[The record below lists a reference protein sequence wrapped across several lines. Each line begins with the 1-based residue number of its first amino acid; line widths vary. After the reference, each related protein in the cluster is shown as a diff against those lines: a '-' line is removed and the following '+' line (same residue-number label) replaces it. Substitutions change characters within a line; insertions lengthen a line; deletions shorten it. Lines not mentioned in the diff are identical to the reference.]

1 MALIELRLA
10 ENAPGD
16 FFVDSTCIDCDL
28 CRQIA
33 PEVFSDLGEQ
43 SVVYRQPRT
52 PEEEFDALKALV
64 TCPTA
69 SIGATARSA
78 KAASGAYPEL
88 IEGDVF
94 FCGFASKDSFGASS
108 YFLQRAGGNILI
120 DSPRFARPLVKRIE
134 QMGGIRWMLLTH
146 RDDVADH
153 ERWASHFNAERVIHK
168 DDAGRALSGVERKIE
183 GRDIVRLDDELILIP
198 TPGHTRGHMVF
209 LYRDRYLFTG
219 DHLWWSPARESL
231 SASHGVCW
239 YSWAEQTRS
248 VERLLD
254 YEFEWV
260 LPGHGRRAHLPAGE
274 MRKHLLSSIDRMKKI
289 TRGRG

>member
-88 IEGDVF
+88 IEGTCSSAGSPQRIRSALRAIF
-94 FCGFASKDSFGASS
+94 SKE
-108 YFLQRAGGNILI
+108 
-120 DSPRFARPLVKRIE
+120 P
-134 QMGGIRWMLLTH
+134 
-146 RDDVADH
+146 
-153 ERWASHFNAERVIHK
+153 AEI
-168 DDAGRALSGVERKIE
+168 
-183 GRDIVRLDDELILIP
+183 
-198 TPGHTRGHMVF
+198 F
-209 LYRDRYLFTG
+209 
-219 DHLWWSPARESL
+219 
-231 SASHGVCW
+231 
-239 YSWAEQTRS
+239 
-248 VERLLD
+248 
-254 YEFEWV
+254 
-260 LPGHGRRAHLPAGE
+260 
-274 MRKHLLSSIDRMKKI
+274 
-289 TRGRG
+289 